1 MITPLHR
8 SEGLPPSLQRNSM
21 QHDNELNQDLIDSED
36 SSDSGQSTLFKKLA
50 PEKQEKVFEAA
61 VSEFAT
67 QGYRNA
73 SMNNLVKTAGISK
86 GSLFQYFRTKSD
98 LFDKIVEIALSRVK
112 QFLRKVRDDT
122 QRLTF
127 FQRLERMLRA
137 GFSFIDE
144 HPMLAKVYFQL
155 LQSGEA
161 PFGSE
166 RMIFLRQQANDFLAE
181 IIEDGIGRKELRED
195 LDVRRLAFLMNC
207 ILETLLRAYYTEF
220 LASGIGLYRG
230 NPENLDQWI
239 YTTIEFIKA
248 GVQGNCLGP
257 DAEE

>member
-1 MITPLHR
+1 
-8 SEGLPPSLQRNSM
+8 M
-21 QHDNELNQDLIDSED
+21 QYDDEIIQDLVDSED
-36 SSDSGQSTLFKKLA
+36 SSDPGQSALFKKLA
-50 PEKQEKVFEAA
+50 PEKQDKVFQAA
-61 VSEFAT
+61 VGEFAT
-67 QGYRNA
+67 HGYRNA

-122 QRLTF
+122 AKLTF
-127 FQRLERMLRA
+127 FERLERMLRA

-144 HPMLAKVYFQL
+144 HPLLAKVYFQL

-166 RMIFLRQQANDFLAE
+166 RMIFLRQQANEFLAE
-181 IIEDGIGRKELRED
+181 LIEDGIARKEIRED

-207 ILETLLRAYYTEF
+207 ILETLLRGYYTEF
-220 LASGIGLYRG
+220 LASGLGLYRG
-230 NPENLDQWI
+230 NPENLDKWV
-239 YTTIEFIKA
+239 YTAIEFIKA
-248 GVQGNCLGP
+248 GAQGNCVGT
-257 DAEE
+257 DGGE